1 MTKQTNTKN
10 GAKEVAKAVAKVTP
24 VKCAPTPRTP
34 KVAKSDKLTAD
45 VIESQYEFDNKRQ
58 RVVTVLVDGYCRPQ
72 KQRFVGKGSRF
83 VNGSKNESE
92 QLKNALIAGLRDAL
106 VTGGDKDA
114 VKEAGVA
121 PFKWE
126 ESVKASITF
135 NYAIP
140 RGREDLI
147 NSYYRGH
154 IVDLSNLQKL
164 VEDAIQGHLL
174 ADDAQLVQITTRKK
188 YAEKNGVCIELQNA
202 H

>member
-1 MTKQTNTKN
+1 MAKQSNTKN
-10 GAKEVAKAVAKVTP
+10 GAKKVAKKVTP
-24 VKCAPTPRTP
+24 VKHAPSPRTP

-45 VIESQYEFDNKRQ
+45 VIESNYEYDNKRR
-58 RVVTVLVDGYCRPQ
+58 RVVTVFVDGYCRPQ
-72 KQRFVGKGSRF
+72 KQRFVGKGNRF

-92 QLKNALIAGLRDAL
+92 RLKNALIAGLRDAL
-106 VTGGDKDA
+106 VSGGDKDA
-114 VKEAGVA
+114 VDKAGVV

-126 ESVKASITF
+126 ESVEVTITF

-140 RGREDLI
+140 PGREDLI

-188 YAEKNGVCIELQNA
+188 YAEKNGVYIELQTA
-202 H
+202 R